1 MMSSL
6 IYYVCNFFVF
16 VNKWDVSSSATLKLK
31 DPSPRVMIFVEG
43 LLSCSSLP
51 LCLGMLKTMCNMY
64 MI

>member
-16 VNKWDVSSSATLKLK
+16 VNKRDISSSATLKLK
-31 DPSPRVMIFVEG
+31 EPAPRVMIFVDG
-43 LLSCSSLP
+43 LLSCSSVP
-51 LCLGMLKTMCNMY
+51 LCLGMLKKMCNMY